1 MSGFAPKEVSIATV
15 WPSVAASYIGPLPMG
30 QWLGQLY
37 NQTAGVSIFNLG
49 NLSLLLS
56 IPVALA
62 LYFLRLLPYAATRYR
77 LTNCRVVVERGLMP
91 KEERSVDLDRFNAID
106 IVVIPGYEWY
116 YAGDLVFRLNQ
127 VETFRIVG
135 VTRPEAFR
143 TMCINAHRAYVG
155 VQKAWEKEGHLATA

>member
-1 MSGFAPKEVSIATV
+1 MSSFEPKEVSIATV
-15 WPSVAASYIGPLPMG
+15 WPSVAASNLGPLPVG
-30 QWLGQLY
+30 RWLGQLY
-37 NQTAGVSIFNLG
+37 AMQAGVSIFNLG

-56 IPVALA
+56 IPLALV

-91 KEERSVDLDRFNAID
+91 QEERSVELERFNAID
-106 IVVIPGYEWY
+106 IVVLPGYEWY

-127 VETFRIVG
+127 VETFRISG

-143 TMCINAHRAYVG
+143 TIRNARVRTSSIS
-155 VQKAWEKEGHLATA
+155 VLIRCMPR